1 MKFISFEKV
10 KETKSTKKL
19 FGHDCVCWRWQQRD
33 PLLRA
38 QGAASGATGAQENAG
53 AAGVLGAVGQGPARQ
68 RPRRKTKRNE

>member
-10 KETKSTKKL
+10 KETKNTKKL

-53 AAGVLGAVGQGPARQ
+53 AAGVLGACLLYTSDAADDRFLV
-68 RPRRKTKRNE
+68 